1 MTSASK
7 YLATYLND
15 HLGGATAGVELVR
28 RAARENEGSELGAFL
43 SELAMEIETD
53 RETLETIMGELGV
66 KPDRAK
72 IAAGWAA
79 EKVGRLK
86 PNAQLRG
93 YSPLSPLVELEG
105 LLVGIQGKLAMW
117 RAVSRDR
124 RLRGPRSRAP
134 GGARRPGRE
143 PAGRRR
149 APPPRGRPPGAHGGL
164 TARSPAPVWRQ
175 DFTLRR

>member
-1 MTSASK
+1 MSSTSK

-43 SELAMEIETD
+43 SDLAAQIEAD
-53 RETLETIMGELGV
+53 REALKAIMGELDV
-66 KPDRAK
+66 KADRAK
-72 IAAGWAA
+72 VAGGWAA

-105 LLVGIQGKLAMW
+105 LLVGIQGKLGLW
-117 RAVSRDR
+117 RALAEIADALGLDR
-124 RLRGPRSRAP
+124 VRLQELAAGAEIQQADVERHRIDV
-134 GGARRPGRE
+134 ARR
-143 PAGRRR
+143 A
-149 APPPRGRPPGAHGGL
+149 L
-164 TARSPAPVWRQ
+164 TAV
-175 DFTLRR
+175 

>member
-43 SELAMEIETD
+43 SELAVEIAAD
-53 RETLETIMGELGV
+53 RDTLQAVMGELGV

-72 IAAGWAA
+72 VAAGWAV

-117 RAVSRDR
+117 RALAEIADAGGLDR
-124 RLRGPRSRAP
+124 ARLEALAARAE
-134 GGARRPGRE
+134 GQQADVERYRLEVARR
-143 PAGRRR
+143 ALS
-149 APPPRGRPPGAHGGL
+149 A
-164 TARSPAPVWRQ
+164 V
-175 DFTLRR
+175 

>member
-43 SELAMEIETD
+43 SELAEEIAAD
-53 RETLETIMGELGV
+53 RHTLEAIMGELGV

-72 IAAGWAA
+72 VAAGWAV

-117 RAVSRDR
+117 RALAEIADAVGLDR
-124 RLRGPRSRAP
+124 VRLEALAARAE
-134 GGARRPGRE
+134 GQQADVERHRLEVARQ
-143 PAGRRR
+143 A
-149 APPPRGRPPGAHGGL
+149 L
-164 TARSPAPVWRQ
+164 TAV
-175 DFTLRR
+175 